1 MERIKLRI
9 KKRYININGNTITC
23 VLKASFNS
31 KLFNVSENNCNNSIV
46 ISGIGRATC
55 NEKDTFDIFK
65 GRQIAYSRAYI
76 NVYKKFRI
84 KLGDAAKNALKVY
97 CNLSYNVNDV
107 SRIIGSEKRYL
118 NNYINDL

>member
-9 KKRYININGNTITC
+9 KKRYINVNGNTITC

-31 KLFNVSENNCNNSIV
+31 KLFNVSENNSIV

-65 GRQIAYSRAYI
+65 GKQIAYSRAYI

-107 SRIIGSEKRYL
+107 NRIIESEKKYL
-118 NNYINDL
+118 NNYINNL